1 MSQAKLQCWN
11 LLTRRCCI
19 DNVETFISNWVIRVK
34 VNPGIWT
41 SGLEWGWRSSA
52 TVFTD
57 NRVLWKKTISN
68 LDRTIN
74 HCLGLSDMCQLWT
87 VQTLLKLHKGAQ
99 EIVWM
104 VEAHT
109 KFPPD
114 TQKVINR
121 PTSIAVRVLLGV
133 IKGVVKGKERIRR
146 SNAEVFSW
154 NHPLH
159 GPVME
164 YMLLQTICLFSWVGI
179 GEFCNHCFSLERK
192 SYAHP
197 SSHGLHYNRNLLILG
212 TFP

>member
-52 TVFTD
+52 TVFTN

-74 HCLGLSDMCQLWT
+74 HCLGLSDVRQLWT
-87 VQTLLKLHKGAQ
+87 VQTLLKLPKGAQ

-104 VEAHT
+104 VEAHM

-114 TQKVINR
+114 TQKVRYR
-121 PTSIAVRVLLGV
+121 PTSIPVRVLLGV
-133 IKGVVKGKERIRR
+133 IKELWKGKKGSGDLMLKCFPEIIPCM
-146 SNAEVFSW
+146 AQLW
-154 NHPLH
+154 N
-159 GPVME
+159 
-164 YMLLQTICLFSWVGI
+164 ICY
-179 GEFCNHCFSLERK
+179 CK
-192 SYAHP
+192 P
-197 SSHGLHYNRNLLILG
+197 SSYSRDWALANSVTTAFH
-212 TFP
+212 